1 MVVNQIREMSDD
13 SHRLLYLK
21 NKVVNEQ
28 KHAKAIQ
35 ESFQFLSEKLWKTME
50 ENLIVRQRTKM
61 QHDHNKEEMNFQEEF
76 FKDQI
81 KMIYK
86 ARKEKEEDFEKRHQF
101 ERNKVK
107 QSIANTPSSA
117 EYFQR

>member
-1 MVVNQIREMSDD
+1 MSDD
-13 SHRLLYLK
+13 SHQLLYLK

-35 ESFQFLSEKLWKTME
+35 ESFQFLSEKLRKTMK
-50 ENLIVRQRTKM
+50 ENQIVRHRTKM
-61 QHDHNKEEMNFQEEF
+61 RHDQNKEEMNFQEEF

-86 ARKEKEEDFEKRHQF
+86 ARKEKEKEKDFEKLHQF

-107 QSIANTPSSA
+107 QSIANTSSSA
-117 EYFQR
+117 EYFQRYMSYER